1 MLKYKLKEMS
11 ACNEA
16 IGWVGDRTPEQAWNE
31 CERGDWMLWI
41 AQKKDVDLRK
51 LTLAKARC
59 SKLAIHLM
67 KDERS
72 RKAVEVAER
81 FGLGLATIEELDEA
95 RNAAADADADADAY
109 AAAGAAAY
117 ADYADAAAY
126 AASAAA
132 VYAAAGAAAYAA
144 DAYAADAY
152 AADAGAAAARKNI
165 LKQCADI
172 CREILSDE
180 IMEESCHTHPE

>member
-59 SKLAIHLM
+59 SKLAIHFM

-81 FGLGLATIEELDEA
+81 FGLGLATREELDEA
-95 RNAAADADADADAY
+95 RNAAAAADAD
-109 AAAGAAAY
+109 
-117 ADYADAAAY
+117 ADAAAY

-144 DAYAADAY
+144 DAYAADA
-152 AADAGAAAARKNI
+152 GATAARKNI